1 MTLFENLKMKESIEN
16 DVENHL
22 DKRDLKIANST
33 FKITYF
39 MQEHKLE
46 KSIIQTLFN
55 ECEIIFGDMVELLE
69 DNKIFIDIP
78 SRIRDD
84 KISRVNY
91 YSLYLDIHCYNSLIF
106 SIRDCTIV
114 PVIDIIMNNTEND
127 YIRNHFKDKIDN
139 NSIEGLIKISDMV
152 KSYDKM
158 LRIFHKCS

>member
-84 KISRVNY
+84 KIK
-91 YSLYLDIHCYNSLIF
+91 
-106 SIRDCTIV
+106 
-114 PVIDIIMNNTEND
+114 NNKVLLGIN
-127 YIRNHFKDKIDN
+127 
-139 NSIEGLIKISDMV
+139 LA
-152 KSYDKM
+152 
-158 LRIFHKCS
+158 